1 MRSTIDAFQFIR
13 DVACDWDDSKY
24 LEAEP
29 AKYITVARKAKG
41 TDNWFV
47 GGKTD
52 AARTSVVKL
61 DFLDKGKKYACAIY
75 QDGKNA
81 DYEKNPKSYQI
92 IHKTVKKGDVLK
104 IKEARGGGFAISLL
118 AK

>member
-1 MRSTIDAFQFIR
+1 
-13 DVACDWDDSKY
+13 
-24 LEAEP
+24 
-29 AKYITVARKAKG
+29 
-41 TDNWFV
+41 
-47 GGKTD
+47 
-52 AARTSVVKL
+52 
-61 DFLDKGKKYACAIY
+61 IY

>member
-1 MRSTIDAFQFIR
+1 M
-13 DVACDWDDSKY
+13 
-24 LEAEP
+24 
-29 AKYITVARKAKG
+29 
-41 TDNWFV
+41 N
-47 GGKTD
+47 
-52 AARTSVVKL
+52 
-61 DFLDKGKKYACAIY
+61 KGKKYSCTIY

-104 IKEARGGGFAISLL
+104 INEARGGGFAISLL

>member
-1 MRSTIDAFQFIR
+1 MIFSRIHTVSSGSVPVSYTHL
-13 DVACDWDDSKY
+13 DVYKRQA
-24 LEAEP
+24 
-29 AKYITVARKAKG
+29 
-41 TDNWFV
+41 
-47 GGKTD
+47 
-52 AARTSVVKL
+52 VVKL

-75 QDGKNA
+75 QDGKTA

-104 IKEARGGGFAISLL
+104 INEARGGGFAISLL

>member
-1 MRSTIDAFQFIR
+1 MKVIF
-13 DVACDWDDSKY
+13 
-24 LEAEP
+24 LH
-29 AKYITVARKAKG
+29 
-41 TDNWFV
+41 TDYAV
-47 GGKTD
+47 GSPRNKFKTD

-61 DFLDKGKKYACAIY
+61 DFLDKGKKYDCAIY

>member
-1 MRSTIDAFQFIR
+1 MFLSSRILCAILGSL
-13 DVACDWDDSKY
+13 
-24 LEAEP
+24 LEKREKKSP
-29 AKYITVARKAKG
+29 I
-41 TDNWFV
+41 
-47 GGKTD
+47 
-52 AARTSVVKL
+52 ARTAVVKL

-104 IKEARGGGFAISLL
+104 INEARGGGFAISLL